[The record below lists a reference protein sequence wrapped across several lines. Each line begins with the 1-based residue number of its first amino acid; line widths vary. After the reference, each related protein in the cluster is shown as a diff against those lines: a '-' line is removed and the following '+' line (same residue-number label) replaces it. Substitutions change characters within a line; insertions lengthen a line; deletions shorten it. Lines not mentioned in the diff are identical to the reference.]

1 MAEGAAQHKGMKKI
15 LYISHKPFLP
25 IKDGG
30 TQAMALFFDALS
42 RCKNVEII
50 YVPMVTAKHAKVELP
65 MATQLIQTT
74 PLKILTK
81 KGLFRFRR
89 ILGSIPLNVLRHMDG
104 SSEEMIHELI
114 VQKGIDTIICDG
126 FYAICLLKSEHFKQR
141 QVIYRS
147 HNLESNFWKQRGEF
161 DAWWKRPLF
170 RWIARKMEPFE
181 EAKVRLA
188 GQVLSISV
196 DEMFQLKKWNPN
208 TQLFLPHVT
217 PNSPKQVAL
226 NGKNSIG
233 FVGDMEWVP
242 NERAMRRFIATLW
255 PIFHQQ
261 FPHVKISLAGKG
273 SEKFTD
279 PSRAIEGLGFV
290 DDLSEFIHQQ
300 RFLINPVLEGT
311 GFNMKLLD
319 ALTYQ
324 IPLISYQSRLSG
336 LTDIPGLLSSI
347 DDHEFIQHMERLTL
361 HDAVIHGIVDKIQQD
376 TQKHFNLKDR
386 VNQLETLLHGG

>member
-1 MAEGAAQHKGMKKI
+1 MKKI
-15 LYISHKPFLP
+15 LYISHKPILP

-50 YVPMVTAKHAKVELP
+50 YVPIVTPKHAKVELP
-65 MATQLIQTT
+65 ISTQLVQTI
-74 PLKILTK
+74 PLKISTTK
-81 KGLFRFRR
+81 VLYRLRR
-89 ILGSIPLNVLRHMDG
+89 ILSNIPLNVLRYLDG
-104 SSEEMIHELI
+104 SSEQMMHEII
-114 VQKGIDTIICDG
+114 VQKSIDTIICDG
-126 FYAICLLKSEHFKQR
+126 FYAMCLLNDEHFKQL

-147 HNLESNFWKQRGEF
+147 HNLETNYWKQRGEF

-181 EAKVRLA
+181 EAKVGLA

-196 DEMFQLKKWNPN
+196 DEIFQLKKWNPN
-208 TQLFLPHVT
+208 TQLFLPHIS
-217 PNSPKQVAL
+217 PNSPNQETFT
-226 NGKNSIG
+226 GKNSIG
-233 FVGDMEWVP
+233 FIGDMEWVP
-242 NERAMRRFIATLW
+242 NERAMKRFIATLW

-261 FPHVKISLAGKG
+261 FPHVKLCLAGKG
-273 SEKFTD
+273 SEKFTCH
-279 PSRAIEGLGFV
+279 SRSIEGLGFV
-290 DDLSEFIHQQ
+290 DDLSEFIHRQ
-300 RFLINPVLEGT
+300 RFLINPILEGT

-319 ALTYQ
+319 ALKYQ

-347 DDHEFIQHMERLTL
+347 DDQEFIQHMERMTL
-361 HDAVIHGIVDKIQQD
+361 QDSETQRIVVEIQQD

-386 VNQLETLLHGG
+386 VNQLETVLHGV